1 MQIAN
6 DTDAERCANY
16 RRRALRY
23 VLDFI
28 YYFDPSGRCIPFG
41 RSMIYRFAVISTL
54 SVLPFAFPCDG
65 SGADKGDLPADFP
78 LRWGHVK
85 GMVLRHLRWWSK
97 QEDIFKSDG
106 TLNIGYC
113 YENMTMTENYNG
125 FGESSLSGRF
135 SFARGLRRHSYCD
148 VIRHCRL
155 ALLVHQSIRLS
166 HCPGN
171 PPLLDL

>member
-1 MQIAN
+1 MISFSYGKMQIAN

-65 SGADKGDLPADFP
+65 NGADKGDLPADLP
-78 LRWGHVK
+78 LKWGHIK

-125 FGESSLSGRF
+125 FGESSRGGVLSL
-135 SFARGLRRHSYCD
+135 ARGCA
-148 VIRHCRL
+148 C
-155 ALLVHQSIRLS
+155 AET
-166 HCPGN
+166 
-171 PPLLDL
+171 

>member
-65 SGADKGDLPADFP
+65 NGADKGDLPADFP
-78 LRWGHVK
+78 LKWGHVK

-125 FGESSLSGRF
+125 FGESNPVWVREAG
-135 SFARGLRRHSYCD
+135 GLY
-148 VIRHCRL
+148 
-155 ALLVHQSIRLS
+155 
-166 HCPGN
+166 
-171 PPLLDL
+171 